1 VENHV
6 ALFVPSSQL
15 LIAADDSKTAQKF
28 VLSSN
33 GWFDLQTRLQS
44 VLALPY
50 NYGEYELRYGGASSG
65 LQMKECFDAMNRL
78 QGVARR
84 YGNPK
89 QLRAKFLQDPNFLA
103 NVDRPKSDAY
113 AATVWTLERAHQ
125 NGFSL
130 ASALKSIPSSAPGA
144 PASEVVTGIKSLFF
158 DTDQIADRMQQ
169 TVTQLNAL
177 ISEFRAMSDELD
189 DAQAAMRIYTSSSS
203 TTQKALNQ
211 EIGGLQAKIAELE
224 KERDAAYSEWLGL
237 TISACLVPAVI
248 GIVGIAIMVVL
259 AVPTGGA
266 SFAVGTAVTGAA
278 AGIAAAGLGTA
289 AGLARSAYDDLV
301 KQVTATSDF
310 TQKRVTYRHD
320 LGALD
325 TWMKFSLPA
334 ASEIVNQV
342 TVVRDAWVSSLQEIK
357 YKVGELDVNNLASG
371 PWLRDAEMA
380 ASAANWIKVDD
391 AMRAF
396 VGGTFIDSDV
406 MQFGSALPKDD
417 PDWQKQ
423 LLQKMAA

>member
-1 VENHV
+1 M

-15 LIAADDSKTAQKF
+15 LIAAGDSKTAQKF
-28 VLSSN
+28 VLSSG

-50 NYGEYELRYGGASSG
+50 NYDDYELRYGSASSG
-65 LQMKECFDAMNRL
+65 LQMKECFGAMNKL
-78 QGVARR
+78 QGVVTR
-84 YGNPK
+84 YGNPR
-89 QLRAKFLQDPNFLA
+89 QLRAKILQDPNFLA
-103 NVDRPKSDAY
+103 NVDRPTNDAY
-113 AATVWTLERAHQ
+113 ATTVWTLERAHQ
-125 NGFSL
+125 NAFSL
-130 ASALKSIPSSAPGA
+130 ASALKSIPSSARGA

-169 TVTQLNAL
+169 TVTQLNGL
-177 ISEFRAMSDELD
+177 ISEFQAISHELE
-189 DAQAAMRIYTSSSS
+189 DAQAAMRIYTDASS

-211 EIGGLQAKIAELE
+211 EIGELQAKIAQLE
-224 KERDAAYSEWLGL
+224 KDREAAYSTWLGL
-237 TISACLVPAVI
+237 TIAACLVPAVI
-248 GIVGIAIMVVL
+248 GIVGIAAMVLL

-266 SFAVGTAVTGAA
+266 SFAIGSAVTGAA
-278 AGIAAAGLGTA
+278 VGIAAAGLGTA
-289 AGLARSAYDDLV
+289 AGLARSTYDDLV
-301 KQVTATSDF
+301 KQVSSTSDF
-310 TQKRVTYRHD
+310 KQKRVAYRYD

-325 TWMKFSLPA
+325 TAMKFSLPA
-334 ASEIVNQV
+334 SSEVINQV

-396 VGGTFIDSDV
+396 VGGTFIDSDLIP
-406 MQFGSALPKDD
+406 FGSAVPQDD
-417 PDWQKQ
+417 PDWQKN
-423 LLQKMAA
+423 LLQRIAA